1 MMTLAG
7 VAFVGYGLVFLVL
20 ALIGS
25 GFDSGYTPVLNWLGR
40 TQKRCTTSTHLHV
53 ASLDSS

>member
-1 MMTLAG
+1 MMALAG

-25 GFDSGYTPVLNWLGR
+25 GFELGV
-40 TQKRCTTSTHLHV
+40 HM
-53 ASLDSS
+53 LDDLTRAELAGINPEAVY